1 MEHCGSKL
9 SPKSEKLN
17 AISGNLNDALQTKHM
32 ADTSLLTATCHHLII
47 VTLKLYVYTL
57 KTKPLVIQKP
67 DGTEQEK

>member
-1 MEHCGSKL
+1 MVHGGSKL

-17 AISGNLNDALQTKHM
+17 EISGNLNEALQTKQM
-32 ADTSLLTATCHHLII
+32 TDKSLLTATCHHMII

-67 DGTEQEK
+67 DGTQQEK